1 MSPRADTIA
10 AIATPPGHGAVAIV
24 RVSGARTRSIALRI
38 FHAKRALRP
47 RLATFGA
54 VFDAQGNTIDRGL
67 ALFMP
72 APHSYTGEDVLELHV
87 HGSPIIASETLRAT
101 LAAGARLAQPGEF
114 TRRAFLNGKL
124 DLSQAEAVADVIAAE
139 SLSAARGAEARLAGG
154 LQSEVERL
162 RAALSQVVEE
172 LTGALDFPDEVPDP
186 DAADLRRRFAAV
198 LAALRSLHGTWESG
212 RIVREGVGVAIVGP
226 PNAGKSSLL
235 NALLGEERALVSML
249 PGTTRDTIE
258 ETIAIDGV
266 HVRLVDTAG
275 IRSAGE
281 ELEAAGIARTERALA
296 HATLALVVVDGSAPL
311 GAEAGEL
318 LARTR
323 ARPRLVFFNKAD
335 LGTAGFRAR
344 AAGEADAISGSVR
357 RPHDLVRL
365 REAIAAIGWGR
376 AVPDLARPHLASARQ
391 ADAVLQAIC
400 ALAAAELTLDQG
412 QPVDLVA
419 PDVMAALGALGQI
432 TGAAVTEALLDGIF
446 ARFCIG
452 K

>member
-1 MSPRADTIA
+1 MDHAADTIA

-24 RVSGARTRSIALRI
+24 RVSGAATPSIAARI
-38 FHAKRALRP
+38 FRAKRALRP
-47 RLATFGA
+47 RVATFGR
-54 VFDAQGNTIDRGL
+54 VVDAAGRTIDQAL

-72 APHSYTGEDVLELHV
+72 APHSYTGEDVFEVHA
-87 HGSPIIASETLRAT
+87 HGSPLIAGETLRAA

-114 TRRAFLNGKL
+114 TRRAFLGGKL

-139 SLSAARGAEARLAGG
+139 SLSAARAAQARLAGG
-154 LQSEVERL
+154 LHTEVDRL
-162 RAALSQVVEE
+162 RAQLAAVVEE

-186 DAADLRRRFAAV
+186 EPGALRVRFAAV
-198 LAALRSLHGTWESG
+198 LAALRDLHGTWESG
-212 RIVREGVGVAIVGP
+212 RVVREGLSVAIVGP

-235 NALLGEERALVSML
+235 NALLGEERALVSAI

-258 ETIAIDGV
+258 ESLAIDGV

-311 GAEAGEL
+311 GSEAQAIL
-318 LARTR
+318 LRTR
-323 ARPRLVFFNKAD
+323 TRPRIVFFNKAD
-335 LGTAGFRAR
+335 LGTPGYAAR
-344 AAGEADAISGSVR
+344 AGEEAEALCGSVR
-357 RPHDLVRL
+357 WPADLARL
-365 REAIAAIGWGR
+365 RAGIAHAGWGR
-376 AVPDLARPHLASARQ
+376 ELPDLARPHLASARQ
-391 ADAVLQAIC
+391 ADAVLAAIR
-400 ALAAAELTLDQG
+400 ALELAEATLAEG

-419 PDVMAALGALGQI
+419 SEVTGAFAVLGQI
-432 TGAAVTEALLDGIF
+432 TGSAVTEALLDGIF